1 MESQPPA
8 PALPPDLQA
17 RYPLV
22 GWLPDRDR
30 GVTAIE
36 TLRTGGFADEDA
48 VLWLGSDGDPGER
61 QMPGRDRQIF
71 LVVARDSLV
80 GTYLGALVGA
90 VLGVAL
96 LLVPGVRDAVG
107 GVSWRTLLIAAAL
120 GAIAGVFGGSLLGM
134 VAALDRQRAGSD
146 TYADQ
151 LPEGATWLLLR
162 PRDDEQERE
171 ALALIARLGGRPVP
185 SSR

>member
-1 MESQPPA
+1 MESQPRVPD
-8 PALPPDLQA
+8 LPPDLQA

-22 GWLPDRDR
+22 GWLPDRDS
-30 GVTAIE
+30 GVAAVE
-36 TLRTGGFADEDA
+36 TLRATGFADEDA
-48 VLWLGSDGDPGER
+48 VLWLGQDGEPGER
-61 QMPGRDRQIF
+61 LLPGRDRQIF
-71 LVVARDSLV
+71 LVVARDSLA

-90 VLGVAL
+90 VLGLAL
-96 LLVPGVRDAVG
+96 LLIPSLRDAAG

-120 GAIAGVFGGSLLGM
+120 GAIAGSFGGSLLGM

-162 PRDDEQERE
+162 PRDDEQERG
-171 ALALIARLGGRPVP
+171 ALALIARLGGRPVQP
-185 SSR
+185 LR